1 MWVIFHALP
10 FADAQ
15 RVVNKIPERDKYLI
29 VLYVLQH
36 NKFAG
41 HISLMAETK
50 QHRKFL
56 PASVTR
62 WPTDYERS
70 AQCFI

>member
-29 VLYVLQH
+29 VLCVLQH
-36 NKFAG
+36 NKFTG
-41 HISLMAETK
+41 HISLMAETM
-50 QHRKFL
+50 QHHKFL
-56 PASVTR
+56 PASVTG
-62 WPTDYERS
+62 WPTDYERR
-70 AQCFI
+70 AQCFT